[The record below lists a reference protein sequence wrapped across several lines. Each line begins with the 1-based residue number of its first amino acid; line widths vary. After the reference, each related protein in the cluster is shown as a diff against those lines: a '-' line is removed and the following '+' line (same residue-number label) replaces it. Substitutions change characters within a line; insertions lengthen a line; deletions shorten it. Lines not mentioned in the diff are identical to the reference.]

1 MRPHV
6 ILNAAMTLDGK
17 IATAS
22 GSSEISGSEDL
33 ERVHGMRKDMDAIM
47 VGINTLLIDD
57 PRLTVHKIPSTVKD
71 NPTRIVVDS
80 QGRTPL
86 SSRILNKDAPTI
98 IAVSKIAPLEKVEKL
113 KKKAEVIICGEK
125 RVDLVCLMEE
135 LKLRGLDNLMLEGG
149 STLNFSMLSS
159 GLVDEVRVAIAP
171 MIAGGSQA
179 KTLVDGEG
187 FDLMK
192 DALKLKLNKS
202 YLLGNDLVVEYSVKN
217 PEKFFKNLDQTPFL

>member
-1 MRPHV
+1 LRPHV

-22 GSSEISGSEDL
+22 GSSEISGVEDL
-33 ERVHGMRKDMDAIM
+33 KRVHHMRKESDAIM
-47 VGINTLLIDD
+47 VGINTILADD
-57 PRLTVHKIPSTVKD
+57 PRLTVHKIPSKVED

-98 IAVSKIAPLEKVEKL
+98 IAVSKLASGGKVKKL
-113 KKKAEVIICGEK
+113 KENSEVIICGEE

-149 STLNFSMLSS
+149 STLNFSMLSA

-171 MIAGGSQA
+171 MIVGGTHA

-192 DALKLKLNKS
+192 DALKLTLNKS
-202 YLLGNDLVVEYSVKN
+202 YLQGNDLILEYTVKGH
-217 PEKFFKNLDQTPFL
+217 EIV